1 VPVHAC
7 GRCEVT
13 TIDQEFGAVVGDEP
27 LRTLARLRMRDG
39 EAVFGTRYAV
49 QQPGTIRIGDRVVAM
64 D

>member
-1 VPVHAC
+1 
-7 GRCEVT
+7 
-13 TIDQEFGAVVGDEP
+13 VGDEP